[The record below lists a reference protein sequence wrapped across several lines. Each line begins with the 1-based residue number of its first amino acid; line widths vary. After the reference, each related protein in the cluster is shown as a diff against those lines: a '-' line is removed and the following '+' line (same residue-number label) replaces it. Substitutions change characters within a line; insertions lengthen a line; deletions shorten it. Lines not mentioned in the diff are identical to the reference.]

1 MSRRVRNDEIELG
14 SDSFLDII
22 ANIVGILIILIV
34 IAGVKVARQPAVV
47 EPVQTA
53 AVEIPEEVVPEP
65 IIPPALP
72 VFPTE
77 PEPEPVVEE
86 PAKPQFGIPRS
97 PSRYVAAPQNKTQ
110 PRVIFADSLDQKEA
124 GLKQFAERRR
134 IMNAEITRLASIRRQ
149 ASTTLDGKMT
159 SNTAVRTEL
168 AALQNSLQDKRAE
181 AAALRRRLNAPIAE
195 QVDLNQIE
203 HKVTPVG
210 RAVTGPEIHFRL
222 AGGKVSYVPVE
233 ELVSELKSD
242 ASRKQSALMS
252 SSSYRGRVGP
262 IRGYR
267 MKYEIA
273 RKRDSLGTL
282 FRVIV
287 NEWEVEPTAD
297 LEAETVQQA
306 QRSGSLF
313 DRRLLTLSRDANV
326 TFWVYPD
333 SFSEYRTL
341 QSRVHRDG
349 LTVAGRPLPFGVPI
363 AGSPNGTKSSG
374 Q

>member
-53 AVEIPEEVVPEP
+53 AIEAQEGTQAEIVAA
-65 IIPPALP
+65 PALP
-72 VFPTE
+72 VFPPD

-86 PAKPQFGIPRS
+86 PAKPQFAIPRP
-97 PSRYVAAPQNKTQ
+97 PSRYVAAPQDKTQ
-110 PRVIFADSLDQKEA
+110 PRAIFDNSLGQKEA
-124 GLKQFAERRR
+124 GLKQFAERQR
-134 IMNAEITRLASIRRQ
+134 IMNAEITRLASMRRQ
-149 ASTTLDGKMT
+149 SSTTLDDKMA
-159 SNTAVRTEL
+159 SSTAARTEL
-168 AALQNSLQDKRAE
+168 AALQKNVQDKRAE
-181 AAALRRRLNAPIAE
+181 AAALRRRLNTPIAE
-195 QVDLNQIE
+195 KVDVNQIE

-210 RAVTGPEIHFRL
+210 RTVTGPEIHFRL

-233 ELVSELKSD
+233 ELVNELKSD
-242 ASRKQSALMS
+242 ASRKQNALMS
-252 SSSYRGRVGP
+252 TSSYRGRVGP
-262 IRGYR
+262 IKGYR
-267 MKYEIA
+267 MKYEIG
-273 RKRDSLGTL
+273 RKRDSLGTM

-287 NEWEVEPTAD
+287 NEWEVEPTPD

-306 QRSGSLF
+306 QRPGSLF
-313 DRRLLTLSRDANV
+313 DRRLLTLARDANV

-333 SFSEYRTL
+333 SFSEYRAL
-341 QSRVHRDG
+341 QSRVHQDG